1 VLKEY
6 HTGALEQA
14 EARELV
20 GNLYLI
26 GDQFDT
32 ELDEA
37 AGDVTAPDDPLQA
50 GGEEQKP
57 VVAGGEEQKHVV
69 AGGEEQK
76 HVVAGGEE
84 QKHVVARAVSP
95 EEPGPTQPKVGT
107 NVVSTKVGE

>member
-1 VLKEY
+1 MLKEY
-6 HTGALEQA
+6 HTGALDQA

-37 AGDVTAPDDPLQA
+37 AGDVTAPDDPLA
-50 GGEEQKP
+50 A
-57 VVAGGEEQKHVV
+57 VVEEQKHVV
-69 AGGEEQK
+69 AGEEQKHAVAGEEQK
-76 HVVAGGEE
+76 HVVDG
-84 QKHVVARAVSP
+84 AVPP
-95 EEPGPTQPKVGT
+95 EEPGPKVGT

>member
-6 HTGALEQA
+6 HTGALDQA

-20 GNLYLI
+20 GSLYLV

-37 AGDVTAPDDPLQA
+37 AGDVTTAPDDPLQA
-50 GGEEQKP
+50 GGEEQK
-57 VVAGGEEQKHVV
+57 HVV
-69 AGGEEQK
+69 AGGGEQK

-95 EEPGPTQPKVGT
+95 EDPGPTQPKVGT
-107 NVVSTKVGE
+107 NVVSAKVGE